1 MGKYKRFGFLFFLI
15 CLPTVDLS
23 AQFKNPL
30 DSLLYMD
37 TSAIIRKVISDSDRY
52 KLQII
57 YSQTDYTSGKPTIKD
72 YSFRL
77 KPDEY
82 FYPASLVKLPV
93 AALAL
98 ERLTNMKLYEVD
110 KNTPLFTNP
119 QYSGLG
125 MDSVKYPSLADNIL
139 QMMVVSD
146 NYAFN
151 RVYDF
156 LGQEYIHLRLFQKGY
171 TNTRIV
177 QRMSMATEEENRQS
191 GPFAF
196 VDTCHTVLYE
206 ESPLI
211 TTKRFLNP
219 LNNPK
224 VGRAYY
230 SDRKKINEPK
240 DFSSNNFLPLSDA
253 HQMLLSIIYPK
264 FIQPASRFEL
274 KEDDYAFLKKTMSIY
289 PREACVAAWNN
300 DSIYYDC
307 FRKILYY
314 GNTHARADSNI
325 RIYNKIG
332 MAYGFMSDVAYIVN
346 YESKVEFFISAV
358 IYVNEDEILNDGRY
372 DYYTIGYPFMER
384 LGKLIYQYELTRS
397 NACRNK
403 KLSLSSYK

>member
-1 MGKYKRFGFLFFLI
+1 MVNYKRAGFLFLLL
-15 CLPTVDLS
+15 CLPAMYVS

-30 DSLLYMD
+30 DSLLFTD
-37 TSAIIRKVISDSDRY
+37 TSAILRKVLANPDRY
-52 KLQII
+52 KIQII
-57 YSQTDYTSGKPTIKD
+57 YSQTDYSSGKPTIKD

-77 KPDEY
+77 KPEEY

-98 ERLTNMKLYEVD
+98 ERLNNMKLEEVD

-119 QYSGLG
+119 KYSGLG
-125 MDSVKYPSLADNIL
+125 MDSVKYPSVADNIL

-171 TNTRIV
+171 TNTRVI
-177 QRMSMATEEENRQS
+177 QRMSTATEEENRKS

-196 VDTCHTVLYE
+196 VDTCHNVLYE
-206 ESPLI
+206 EGALV
-211 TTKRFLNP
+211 TTKKFLNP
-219 LNNPK
+219 ANYPK
-224 VGRAYY
+224 VGKAYY
-230 SDRKKINEPK
+230 SGRKKINEPK
-240 DFSSNNFLPLSDA
+240 DFSANNFFPLSDA
-253 HQMLLSIIYPK
+253 HQMLLSIIYPG
-264 FIQPASRFEL
+264 FIQPSSRFEL
-274 KEDDYAFLKKTMSIY
+274 KETDYAFLKKTMSIY
-289 PREACVAAWNN
+289 PREACVAAWSN

-332 MAYGFMSDVAYIVN
+332 MAYGFMSDVAYLVD
-346 YESKVEFFISAV
+346 YENKVEFFLSAV
-358 IYVNEDEILNDGRY
+358 IYANEDEVLNDNRY

-384 LGKLIYQYELTRS
+384 LGKLIYQYELTRNS
-397 NACRNK
+397 ACRNK